1 MSAEV
6 QTSMAT
12 DAVIRRA
19 IHDEL
24 EWIPEVDASSITV
37 AVDSGIATLA
47 GSVSTHGE
55 KVAARDAAW
64 RVRGVTAVIDEL
76 VVDTEA
82 PAPPSDEEL
91 AKAARHIL
99 ELDGRVP
106 AETITVTADHAVITL
121 GGTVD
126 WNYQRECARHA
137 AESLAG
143 VRYVDSRIE
152 LTSRLNAG
160 DAEKRIR
167 EAIERNAELDSSRV
181 SVEVDGDKALL
192 TGTVRSI
199 AARRQAEEAAWC
211 SPQIATVENRLRVDA
226 A

>member
-24 EWIPEVDASSITV
+24 QWIPEVDASSITV

-55 KVAARDAAW
+55 KVAARDAAR
-64 RVRGVTAVIDEL
+64 RVRGVTVVIDEL
-76 VVDTEA
+76 AVDTEV

-91 AKAARHIL
+91 ATAARHIL

-106 AETITVTADHAVITL
+106 AESITVEADHGVVTL
-121 GGTVD
+121 GGTAD

-152 LTSRLNAG
+152 LTSRLNAD

-167 EAIERNAELDSSRV
+167 EAIDRNAELHTSTV
-181 SVEVDGDKALL
+181 TVEVEGDKALL
-192 TGTVRSI
+192 TGSVRSI
-199 AARRQAEEAAWC
+199 AARRQAEDAAWC
-211 SPQIATVENRLRVDA
+211 SPQIATVENHLRVDA
-226 A
+226 G